1 MPKSG
6 YTRREPSVTATIRGC
21 LRWAAFILGSLVFL
35 ANASQTHA
43 DAIKE
48 QEAGAR
54 VPKVGRTLVFARGQF
69 KYPLYGNYTRRWLD
83 RPLLHDRSLLGANEP
98 YLHINFACFSR
109 MVEIGRGC
117 EMDGF
122 AFFPSNPGR
131 HFTPEGK
138 KASLHKFSD
147 RAYKEGFALLPEFGA
162 ALDKE

>member
-1 MPKSG
+1 MGGIHPG
-6 YTRREPSVTATIRGC
+6 
-21 LRWAAFILGSLVFL
+21 
-35 ANASQTHA
+35 
-43 DAIKE
+43 
-48 QEAGAR
+48 
-54 VPKVGRTLVFARGQF
+54 FARLPGERQSNACGRDQRARGGGACPQGRPHTGLCPRAVQVSALRELHP
-69 KYPLYGNYTRRWLD
+69 PLAGPAAVAR
-83 RPLLHDRSLLGANEP
+83 RSLLGANEP